1 MDFQSLRKD
10 QGFPD
15 SSVGKES
22 TCNAGDP
29 SSKEDMLGQEDM
41 LEKGVGSLSLCPS
54 TEPG

>member
-1 MDFQSLRKD
+1 MPYR
-10 QGFPD
+10 GFPD